1 MPVSAVM
8 KQSILRL
15 PVDIFEVDRPVL
27 NTQFCKA
34 SNSRIL
40 LRKNLGAN
48 DDDLTGRFFRVFNCV
63 AALDIMFISNS

>member
-1 MPVSAVM
+1 MPLSAVM

-27 NTQFCKA
+27 KTQFCRD
-34 SNSRIL
+34 SNSHIL

-48 DDDLTGRFFRVFNCV
+48 DDDVAGRFFRVFNCV
-63 AALDIMFISNS
+63 AVSAILFISNS